1 MQKIIISLHRCLFR
15 VLNIATDAFNSPGM
29 KDIKLGLREI
39 HSINSK
45 ICFTI
50 LKVNCIFTIKR
61 VHCISIAAS
70 KICQTKSTD
79 PT

>member
-1 MQKIIISLHRCLFR
+1 MQKNNNKFTEMFIL
-15 VLNIATDAFNSPGM
+15 SPFLMYLILQGR
-29 KDIKLGLREI
+29 KIKLGLREI
-39 HSINSK
+39 HSINSR

-50 LKVNCIFTIKR
+50 LKVHCIFTINR
-61 VHCISIAAS
+61 VHCIFIAAS